1 MENCERNRKVYLK
14 KIYDMVTKS
23 MQEVRGQGQHK
34 QENWKTWQQHRCVC
48 GNKYN
53 NKSVNESEKNSRK

>member
-1 MENCERNRKVYLK
+1 
-14 KIYDMVTKS
+14 MVTKS

-34 QENWKTWQQHRCVC
+34 QENWKTWQRYRCVC

-53 NKSVNESEKNSRK
+53 NKSVNESEKNSMKWLHMVKAPLKRTKTAK